1 MTYSRLFTP
10 ITIGNMTLKN
20 RIVMPAM
27 HHLYT
32 ENGYCTPGF
41 QNTTGTGWRAAPG
54 SSS

>member
-27 HHLYT
+27 SREELETYVQSNHR
-32 ENGYCTPGF
+32 G
-41 QNTTGTGWRAAPG
+41 
-54 SSS
+54 